1 MPHALTSL
9 TIILLVA
16 TVAPLISKLIPGNIM
31 PEVVLL
37 LLGGAL
43 LGQHGAGLILNH
55 DSVEMLSQLGLA
67 FLFLLAGYEINPKT
81 LSGHVGRSGMLTW
94 IVTFAIAC
102 ALVLFAPGF
111 ASHNL
116 NSMPV
121 AIAMCTTALGTL
133 IPILADRDLTGTT
146 VGDAI
151 LAYGTWGELLP
162 IIAMALLLSTRAK
175 WQTALVLG
183 GFALLCIVLAVIPK
197 QARKAG
203 SALFRFM
210 EGKAAGN
217 SQLLVR
223 ATALLLVALV
233 AATAVFD
240 LDAVL
245 GAFAA
250 GFVLRYIIPEGN
262 EALEYKL
269 HAIGYGFFIP
279 IFFVVS
285 GTKIDLRAVAA
296 APGLL
301 IGFIVMLLVV
311 RAVPV
316 FCALTIDPQTR
327 SISTHHRITVAL
339 YCATA
344 LPLIVA
350 VTDVAVN
357 SGQMVQNTA
366 SVLVAAGA
374 VTVFLMPLLGSLTY
388 RVADTHPFKALRKI
402 SHDPRDFE
410 RIVREHRDFS
420 RLLAH
425 EEMVERQAAQSGPEG
440 AAVPFGPQVFAAAAQ
455 EDAASARSVVDVED
469 FATAATADNA
479 ASTAAVASATTATAT
494 TSTDTTADAGTATD
508 TARAAVGSATNTTSA
523 TNATDAA
530 DESPAEEIPVPSPH
544 RPHIIIHTVNADRW
558 RAWDEA
564 LRQAAATEAAHAN
577 AEAAYARSD
586 ESHATEHRMLEQR
599 HRMTERRLE
608 LARRVIAERNKR
620 LRELG
625 IDPSVTTKNARSD
638 QFFPPA
644 VD

>member
-1 MPHALTSL
+1 MPLALTSL
-9 TIILLVA
+9 TVILLIAVI
-16 TVAPLISKLIPGNIM
+16 APIVSKLIPGNLM

-43 LGQHGAGLILNH
+43 LGKYGAGLIINL
-55 DSVEMLSQLGLA
+55 DSIEMLSQLGLA

-81 LSGHVGRSGMLTW
+81 LSGHVGRSGMITW
-94 IVTFAIAC
+94 LVTFAIAC
-102 ALVLFAPGF
+102 ALVFLVPGF
-111 ASHNL
+111 ARYGL
-116 NSMPV
+116 NTMPV

-133 IPILADRDLTGTT
+133 IPILSDRGLTGTT
-146 VGDAI
+146 VGDTI

-175 WQTALVLG
+175 WQTALILG
-183 GFALLCIVLAVIPK
+183 LFTLLCIVLAVVPK

-203 SALFRFM
+203 SAVFRFM
-210 EGKAAGN
+210 ESNVTGN
-217 SQLLVR
+217 SQMLVR

-285 GTKIDLRAVAA
+285 GTKIDLKAVAA

-301 IGFIVMLLVV
+301 IGFIVLLLAV

-316 FCALTIDPQTR
+316 FCGLTIDPQTR
-327 SISTHHRITVAL
+327 SISTHHRITVAV
-339 YCATA
+339 YCTTA

-357 SGQMVQNTA
+357 SGQMAQNTA

-388 RVADTHPFKALRKI
+388 RVADAHPFKALRKI
-402 SHDPRDFE
+402 SHDPRDFGTV
-410 RIVREHRDFS
+410 VREHRDFS

-425 EEMVERQAAQSGPEG
+425 EEMVERQAAQSCPEG
-440 AAVPFGPQVFAAAAQ
+440 ETLPFGPQVFATA
-455 EDAASARSVVDVED
+455 ERMDDG
-469 FATAATADNA
+469 AATAGA
-479 ASTAAVASATTATAT
+479 AGGADSTHTARTDAAPTGVAVAADAVNATAGV
-494 TSTDTTADAGTATD
+494 AGTADVTGVTGAAAPTD
-508 TARAAVGSATNTTSA
+508 TKTSTQPDTAAP
-523 TNATDAA
+523 DMPA
-530 DESPAEEIPVPSPH
+530 DVPAPVH
-544 RPHIIIHTVNADRW
+544 HIAIIHTVNAERW
-558 RAWDEA
+558 HAWDEA
-564 LRQAAATEAAHAN
+564 LRQAAASAAASAD
-577 AEAAYARSD
+577 AEAHHARTD
-586 ESHATEHRMLEQR
+586 ESHAAEHRMLEQR

-625 IDPSVTTKNARSD
+625 IDPSNTTPNARSD

>member
-1 MPHALTSL
+1 MPYALTSL

-43 LGQHGAGLILNH
+43 LGQHGAGLILNL

-67 FLFLLAGYEINPKT
+67 FLFLLAGYEIDPKT

-162 IIAMALLLSTRAK
+162 IIAMALLLSTRAQ

-210 EGKAAGN
+210 EGKASGN

-301 IGFIVMLLVV
+301 IGFIVMLLLV

-316 FCALTIDPQTR
+316 FCALTIDPPTR

-388 RVADTHPFKALRKI
+388 RVADTHPFKALLKI

-440 AAVPFGPQVFAAAAQ
+440 SAVPFGPQVFAAAAQ
-455 EDAASARSVVDVED
+455 EDAASTHSVVDVED
-469 FATAATADNA
+469 FATAPTSDNA
-479 ASTAAVASATTATAT
+479 ASTAAATAAAA
-494 TSTDTTADAGTATD
+494 TTADAGITTD
-508 TARAAVGSATNTTSA
+508 TARPAAG
-523 TNATDAA
+523 NATDTTDVMDEAA
-530 DESPAEEIPVPSPH
+530 ATEIPVPSPH

-625 IDPSVTTKNARSD
+625 IDPSITTKNARSD

>member
-43 LGQHGAGLILNH
+43 LGQHGAGLILNL

-162 IIAMALLLSTRAK
+162 IIAMALLLSTRAQ

-210 EGKAAGN
+210 EGKASGN

-301 IGFIVMLLVV
+301 IGFIVMLLLV

-388 RVADTHPFKALRKI
+388 RVADTHPFKALLKI

-440 AAVPFGPQVFAAAAQ
+440 SAVPFGPQVFAAAAQ
-455 EDAASARSVVDVED
+455 EDAASTHSVVDVED
-469 FATAATADNA
+469 FATAPTSDNA
-479 ASTAAVASATTATAT
+479 ASTAAATAAAAT
-494 TSTDTTADAGTATD
+494 AAAATTADAGITTD
-508 TARAAVGSATNTTSA
+508 TARPAAG
-523 TNATDAA
+523 NATDTTDVMDEAA
-530 DESPAEEIPVPSPH
+530 ATEIPVPSPH

-625 IDPSVTTKNARSD
+625 IDPSITTKNARSD